1 VDNSKILLIPL
12 LLAAVCLEALP
23 RPARNL
29 QLVDSFRGLQA
40 RALPRPKVEVLVEG
54 CLGPRHRLSQNR
66 YLAVW
71 GLLQQPE
78 VASCE

>member
-1 VDNSKILLIPL
+1 VDNSRILIPL
-12 LLAAVCLEALP
+12 LLAAACLEALH

-29 QLVDSFRGLQA
+29 QLVGSFRGLQA
-40 RALPRPKVEVLVEG
+40 RALRQPKVEEPVEG

-71 GLLQQPE
+71 GLLQQLGL
-78 VASCE
+78 ASCE

>member
-1 VDNSKILLIPL
+1 MDNSRILTPL
-12 LLAAVCLEALP
+12 LPAAACLEALH

-29 QLVDSFRGLQA
+29 QLVGSFRELQA
-40 RALPRPKVEVLVEG
+40 RALPLRKAEVLVEG

-71 GLLQQPE
+71 GLLQQLG
-78 VASCE
+78 VACCE